1 MSVFIVLLAVD
12 IPAPPTPSPAA
23 ILRVLLVVA
32 PDDAGSASPK
42 MEIFVPFVLGWRNR
56 ANEHLHQPE
65 LPKMEIYK
73 RVAKSYPASIFL
85 ALNPKLDL

>member
-1 MSVFIVLLAVD
+1 MSVFIVLLAFD
-12 IPAPPTPSPAA
+12 IPAPPTPSPAV

-42 MEIFVPFVLGWRNR
+42 MEIFVPFVLGRRNR
-56 ANEHLHQPE
+56 ANEHLLRTE
-65 LPKMEIYK
+65 LAKMENYE

-85 ALNPKLDL
+85 ASNPRLDL